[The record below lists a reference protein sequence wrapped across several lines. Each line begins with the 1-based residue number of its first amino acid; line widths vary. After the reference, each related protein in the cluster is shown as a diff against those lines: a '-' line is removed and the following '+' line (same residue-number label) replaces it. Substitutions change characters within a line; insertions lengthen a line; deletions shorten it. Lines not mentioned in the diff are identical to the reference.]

1 MPASS
6 SKEGLCTLKH
16 TMNVFTCA
24 GVVSGALEVDAGVA
38 DVVEAG
44 VVKGCIVG
52 VLDPGSLVGKGGVVE
67 ACYGV
72 LVFCSLWKRTLT
84 AATASWAT
92 ELTSPLTD
100 AAAPTCM
107 HAMKH
112 FDSCLWT
119 PQCEPG
125 G

>member
-16 TMNVFTCA
+16 TTNVFTCA

-44 VVKGCIVG
+44 VVKGCSVG

-67 ACYGV
+67 ACNPGWRK
-72 LVFCSLWKRTLT
+72 LSRQKKRYKG
-84 AATASWAT
+84 
-92 ELTSPLTD
+92 
-100 AAAPTCM
+100 TCR
-107 HAMKH
+107 
-112 FDSCLWT
+112 CT
-119 PQCEPG
+119 
-125 G
+125 